1 MIKKHNMKNLR
12 PEVKECIK
20 GYAGLADSLDDII
33 VKAFNITSSEY
44 NYICKN
50 ATDIELDKFVLSLG
64 GFTSKSTFSEKRE
77 ALSIK
82 NKYILEFNNIRVY

>member
-1 MIKKHNMKNLR
+1 MKKLR

-33 VKAFNITSSEY
+33 VKAFNITNIEY

-64 GFTSKSTFSEKRE
+64 GFTSRSTFTQKRE
-77 ALSIK
+77 ALAIK
-82 NKYILEFNNIRVY
+82 NKYILEFRRISI

>member
-1 MIKKHNMKNLR
+1 MRL
-12 PEVKECIK
+12 ECIK

-33 VKAFNITSSEY
+33 VKAFNITNIEY
-44 NYICKN
+44 NYICRN

-64 GFTSKSTFSEKRE
+64 GFTSRSTFTQKRE
-77 ALSIK
+77 ALYIK

>member
-33 VKAFNITSSEY
+33 VKAFNITNIEY

-64 GFTSKSTFSEKRE
+64 GFTSKSTFTQKRE
-77 ALSIK
+77 ALAIK
-82 NKYILEFNNIRVY
+82 RKYILEFNRISR

>member
-1 MIKKHNMKNLR
+1 MKNLR

-44 NYICKN
+44 NYICRN
-50 ATDIELDKFVLSLG
+50 ATDIELDRFVLALG

-82 NKYILEFNNIRVY
+82 KKYLLEYNRIRI

>member
-44 NYICKN
+44 NYICRN

-82 NKYILEFNNIRVY
+82 KKYLLEFNNIRVY

>member
-1 MIKKHNMKNLR
+1 MIKKHNMKKLR

-33 VKAFNITSSEY
+33 VKAFNITNIEY
-44 NYICKN
+44 NYICRN

-64 GFTSKSTFSEKRE
+64 GFTSRSTFTQKRE
-77 ALSIK
+77 ALAIK
-82 NKYILEFNNIRVY
+82 NKYILEFRRISI